1 MTIHPFKEI
10 WDSKSFPGIDKYL
23 ENRPDCALFT
33 GLAGSSDAFIVAS
46 LFESTDQPLLV
57 LTANSKRADVLVNE
71 CAALLGDDAVSSFPS
86 RDAIPYNMKS
96 PFGPTVEARFQSL
109 KKLMAREKQ
118 VYIAPIST
126 LLQRV
131 VQPRTFFN
139 RTVNLRVGDEISQE
153 TLATWLQEIGF
164 RRETTVQDLGTFAI
178 RGGIFDVYPFISE
191 MPLRIEFWG
200 DYIESIR
207 MFDVFTQKSK
217 DSVEETSIV
226 PMNEF
231 VFSREDIET
240 ALERMRQYCTEKNI
254 SQDGVTRLEHSWKSL
269 GDYEGIEWF
278 LHWFD
283 PPETTILDYLAQD
296 ALIVW
301 DDLFGPQRRFEETI
315 ENYNRHLERIP
326 SVFAPLVSMPD
337 TLLADSNQ
345 VTENLLLF
353 QQVFL
358 DTENPPAQ
366 AQQIKIS
373 LAEQPS
379 FAQSFEALSIDLK
392 RLETTGYKTT
402 ILCPTLGQAE
412 RLLEAIGEEHAQNLT
427 VAIGYIERGFLDKN
441 KKTAT
446 YTEAQIFNRPYR
458 RIRTKKSKSGTPI
471 SSFDSLSPGDFVVHV
486 DHGIAQFV
494 GIERI
499 SAGDMHQD
507 CMVLHYQGKSK
518 LYVPIH
524 DFHKVQKYVGKDSTS
539 PTLSKLGTATWEKL
553 KQKTRESLQQMA
565 QELVQLYAKREYLEG
580 IKFGKDSLWQKE
592 FEDAFIYD
600 ETPDQ
605 LATIKDVK
613 KDMESGKPMD
623 RLVCGD
629 VGFGKTEV
637 AMRAAFKA
645 VNDGYQV
652 AVLAPTTVLVAQ
664 HFSTFSERMADFP
677 VRICMLS
684 RFLSPRE
691 IRDNVKKINAGQID
705 IVIGTHRLLS
715 QDVVFKNL
723 GMLIIDEEQR
733 FGVRHK
739 EKLKQYRYKV
749 DVLSM
754 TATPIPRTLHM
765 SLAGARDLSI
775 INTPPRNRLPVDT
788 SVMEYHN
795 EVIKQAIEFELDR
808 GGQAFVVHNRIKN
821 LYLLQD
827 QIEQLVPRARVIV
840 AHGQMDEKELQRI
853 MQAFIAGRYDV
864 LLSTVIIENG
874 IDIANVNTIIVN
886 RADAMGLSQ
895 LYQLRGRVGRSSEQA
910 YAYLLTPSFKQ
921 IDEVSLKRL
930 RALEQ
935 YTDLGSGFQIAMRDL
950 EIRGAGNIL
959 GTKQHGFIAA
969 VGFEL
974 YCQLLKEEV
983 EKIRGDET
991 PEKQTETKIDI
1002 AMDAYIPA
1010 EFISDGTTRIATYQ
1024 ELSSAQSAEE
1034 IDSIESSLVD
1044 RFGPLPEPVTALLL
1058 VMRVKQL
1065 ARQLG
1070 ISRLSIDSSGTL
1082 VLGFEGKNEDMR
1094 LRMQKI
1100 LKSGE
1105 RQFEI
1110 AYEKQVTMKTAL
1122 ISSDRKQQAIETMT
1136 VLENVI
1142 QVPQPV

>member
-10 WDSKSFPGIDKYL
+10 WDPKSFPGIDQWLKS
-23 ENRPDCALFT
+23 RPDCSLFS
-33 GLAGSSDAFIVAS
+33 GLAGSSDAFVISA
-46 LFESTDQPLLV
+46 LFDSTDQAMLV
-57 LTANSKRADVLVNE
+57 LTPNSKRADVLVNE
-71 CAALLGDDAVSSFPS
+71 CSALLGDEAVSSFPS

-96 PFGPTVEARFQSL
+96 PFGPTVEARFLAMKQL
-109 KKLMAREKQ
+109 LAREKR
-118 VYIAPIST
+118 VYIAPVST

-131 VQPRTFFN
+131 SKPRAFFN
-139 RTVNLRVGDEISQE
+139 RTVNVRVGDEISPE
-153 TLATWLQEIGF
+153 TLSQWLQEIGF
-164 RRETTVQDLGTFAI
+164 RRETMVSDLGTFAV
-178 RGGIFDVYPFISE
+178 RGGIFDVYPFISD

-200 DYIESIR
+200 DSIESIR
-207 MFDVFTQKSK
+207 LFDVFTQKSK
-217 DSVEETSIV
+217 DSIEEAAIV
-226 PMNEF
+226 PMTEF
-231 VFSREDIET
+231 EFSREQIDT
-240 ALERMRQYCTEKNI
+240 ALERMRDFCDKQEI
-254 SQDGVTRLEHSWKSL
+254 SRDGVTRLEHSWKSL
-269 GDYEGIEWF
+269 ADYEGIEWF

-283 PPETTILDYLAQD
+283 PPDTTILDYLPQD
-296 ALIVW
+296 AMIVW
-301 DDLFGPQRRFEETI
+301 DDVFGPDRRFPETV
-315 ENYNRHLERIP
+315 ENYNRHLERVP
-326 SVFAPLVSMPD
+326 SVCSALVSRPES
-337 TLLADSNQ
+337 LLVDGEQIRQDLA
-345 VTENLLLF
+345 LF
-353 QQVFL
+353 QQVLL
-358 DTENPPAQ
+358 DTENPPEKVF
-366 AQQIKIS
+366 QIKLS
-373 LAEQPS
+373 LADQPS
-379 FAQSFEALSIDLK
+379 FAQSFEALNIDLT
-392 RLETTGYKTT
+392 RLESTGYKTT

-412 RLLEAIGEEHAQNLT
+412 RLLEAIGENHADKLT
-427 VAIGYIERGFLDKN
+427 VAVGYIERGFLN
-441 KKTAT
+441 KQNKTAT

-458 RIRTKKSKSGTPI
+458 RVRTKKSKSGTPI
-471 SSFDSLSPGDFVVHV
+471 TSFDSLTPGDYVVHV

-499 SAGDMHQD
+499 STGDIHQD
-507 CMVLHYQGKSK
+507 CMVLHYQGRSK

-539 PTLSKLGTATWEKL
+539 PTLSKLGTASWEKL
-553 KQKTRESLQQMA
+553 KQKTRESLQEMA
-565 QELVQLYAKREYLEG
+565 QELVQLYAKREYMEG

-605 LATIKDVK
+605 LTTIKDVK
-613 KDMESGKPMD
+613 KDMESNKPMD

-664 HFSTFSERMADFP
+664 HFTTFSERMADFP

-684 RFLSPRE
+684 RFLSPKE
-691 IRDNVKKINAGQID
+691 IRENVKKINAGEYD
-705 IVIGTHRLLS
+705 IVIGTHRMLS
-715 QDVVFKNL
+715 EDVVFKNL

-739 EKLKQYRYKV
+739 EKLKHYRYKV

-765 SLAGARDLSI
+765 SLAGARDMSI

-788 SVMEYHN
+788 SVMEYRN
-795 EVIKQAIEFELDR
+795 DVLKQAVEYELDR
-808 GGQAFVVHNRIKN
+808 GGQVFVVHNRIKN

-827 QIEQLVPRARVIV
+827 QIEQLVPQARVVV
-840 AHGQMDEKELQRI
+840 AHGQMDEKELQKI

-874 IDIANVNTIIVN
+874 IDISNVNTIIVN

-959 GTKQHGFIAA
+959 GNKQHGFIAA

-983 EKIRGDET
+983 EKIRGNEA
-991 PEKQTETKIDI
+991 PEKETETTIDI
-1002 AMDAYIPA
+1002 QLDAYLPA

-1024 ELSSAQSAEE
+1024 ELSSARSAGE
-1034 IDSIESSLVD
+1034 IDSIEQSLVD
-1044 RFGPLPEPVTALLL
+1044 RFGPLPQPVTALLL

-1065 ARQLG
+1065 ARECG
-1070 ISRLSIDSSGTL
+1070 ISRLSIDSSATL
-1082 VLGFEGKNEDMR
+1082 TLGFEGKDEDVR
-1094 LRMQKI
+1094 RKVQKFI
-1100 LKSGE
+1100 KAGDRS
-1105 RQFEI
+1105 FEI
-1110 AYEKQVTMKTAL
+1110 VSEKQVSMKTTL
-1122 ISSDRKQQAIETMT
+1122 ISSDKSQQALETIS

-1142 QVPQPV
+1142 NEPAPA